1 MWALG
6 LYELMTPG
14 DADRGTHDRGHGTID
29 LRGQVGPI
37 GGIRDK
43 VVARAARG
51 ASIFL
56 APADD
61 MAELAGVDTGAMR
74 VISVAT
80 FADASCQALRP
91 GGTTT

>member
-1 MWALG
+1 
-6 LYELMTPG
+6 MTPG
-14 DADRGTHDRGHGTID
+14 DLAGGRTIAGTGTID
-29 LRGQVGPI
+29 LQGKVGPI

-43 VVARAARG
+43 VVAAERAG

-61 MAELAGVDTGAMR
+61 MADLAGVDTGAMR

-80 FADASCQALRP
+80 FADALQAIRS